1 MKGLH
6 GCEAPFLFHSPPS
19 LCDTSPQQ
27 SGGAI
32 ASVVNLYFSSPTLM

>member
-1 MKGLH
+1 MKGLRNR
-6 GCEAPFLFHSPPS
+6 EAPFLFHSPPS